1 MLLIFPLGKATKQ
14 NSLFISPHGKALAM
28 RKNIAKLI
36 LEVMAFRVLSSQ
48 VLVTGVI
55 SRDRHIAAKILYGLS
70 GWIGPK
76 FAKPP
81 DKLQRDIANQI
92 VALFT
97 SEVPIRRVTHS
108 EFISNDVPNDGL
120 RVFADQLLDGAAGRW
135 FVPCSQER
143 QQYCIALLLWF

>member
-1 MLLIFPLGKATKQ
+1 MLLIFPLSKATKQ
-14 NSLFISPHGKALAM
+14 NSLFISPHGKALAK

-36 LEVMAFRVLSSQ
+36 LEAMALRVLPSK

-55 SRDRHIAAKILYGLS
+55 SRDRHIAAKILYSLS
-70 GWIGPK
+70 GWIGPE

-92 VALFT
+92 GTLFT
-97 SEVPIRRVTHS
+97 SEVSIRRVTHS
-108 EFISNDVPNDGL
+108 EFTSNDVANEGL
-120 RVFADQLLDGAAGRW
+120 RVFADQLFDGAAGRW

-143 QQYCIALLLWF
+143 QQYFIALFLCF